1 MAQPV
6 VDEELGV
13 AARQQVDKALSADG
27 LRGRR
32 RAPLGPPAPSRRGT
46 GEFAVGV
53 HRDGLPAPPLHARR
67 GSQAVRGSNPLTP
80 PCTRE
85 ITEPVLS
92 LRR

>member
-53 HRDGLPAPPLHARR
+53 HRDGLLAPPLHARR
-67 GSQAVRGSNPLTP
+67 GSQAVRASNPLTP
-80 PCTRE
+80 PSTRE

-92 LRR
+92 PRR